1 MHKRCNLY
9 SISSMR
15 KAALFII
22 FERTRKKGPPKKEHK
37 NNRTQKQSHSICR
50 TNRTHRTT
58 TTKAHQHFPS
68 MFICVFTIWTYSKAE
83 RDKKKQREIT
93 GMQIS
98 ACVFHR
104 FTLAVAVYFCFVLS
118 SKFLGHSVMKK
129 KILSIYS
136 LHNREVCRAHR
147 IWYVQTFAQA
157 FWLWCYIERSPPFF
171 LKNIVSFY
179 SCTIL
184 LESKNKKLHVKQ
196 QLHFSKQTTRY
207 SAHCFFPFI
216 IATSVSFADLISVHL
231 VNALSSHII

>member
-1 MHKRCNLY
+1 
-9 SISSMR
+9 
-15 KAALFII
+15 
-22 FERTRKKGPPKKEHK
+22 
-37 NNRTQKQSHSICR
+37 
-50 TNRTHRTT
+50 
-58 TTKAHQHFPS
+58 
-68 MFICVFTIWTYSKAE
+68 
-83 RDKKKQREIT
+83 
-93 GMQIS
+93 MQIS

-104 FTLAVAVYFCFVLS
+104 FTLAVAVYFFFCSLVEISQPFR
-118 SKFLGHSVMKK
+118 HEKK
-129 KILSIYS
+129 NSFISIYS

-171 LKNIVSFY
+171 FKNIVSFY

-196 QLHFSKQTTRY
+196 QLHFSKQTTRH

-231 VNALSSHII
+231 VNALSSHIIQMYWFIYWSSPRKFVSCQVAKLRSSIQKMCSNGNKWSSHLHRDARAHQHVNAVEKADVDNRLSI

>member
-58 TTKAHQHFPS
+58 TTKAHQHFHS

-104 FTLAVAVYFCFVLS
+104 FTLAVAVYFFFVLS

-129 KILSIYS
+129 KILSS
-136 LHNREVCRAHR
+136 LYILCTTEKYAEL
-147 IWYVQTFAQA
+147 IA
-157 FWLWCYIERSPPFF
+157 FGMCKHSPKHSGSGVTLNVAPLFF
-171 LKNIVSFY
+171 WKTSFL
-179 SCTIL
+179 S
-184 LESKNKKLHVKQ
+184 
-196 QLHFSKQTTRY
+196 
-207 SAHCFFPFI
+207 
-216 IATSVSFADLISVHL
+216 IAARFC
-231 VNALSSHII
+231 

>member
-58 TTKAHQHFPS
+58 TTKAHQHFHS

-104 FTLAVAVYFCFVLS
+104 FTLAVAVYF
-118 SKFLGHSVMKK
+118 FLFSRRNFLAIPSWKK
-129 KILSIYS
+129 KFFHLYIF
-136 LHNREVCRAHR
+136 
-147 IWYVQTFAQA
+147 FAQQ
-157 FWLWCYIERSPPFF
+157 RSMQ
-171 LKNIVSFY
+171 S
-179 SCTIL
+179 S
-184 LESKNKKLHVKQ
+184 S
-196 QLHFSKQTTRY
+196 
-207 SAHCFFPFI
+207 
-216 IATSVSFADLISVHL
+216 HL
-231 VNALSSHII
+231 VCANIRPSILALVLHWT